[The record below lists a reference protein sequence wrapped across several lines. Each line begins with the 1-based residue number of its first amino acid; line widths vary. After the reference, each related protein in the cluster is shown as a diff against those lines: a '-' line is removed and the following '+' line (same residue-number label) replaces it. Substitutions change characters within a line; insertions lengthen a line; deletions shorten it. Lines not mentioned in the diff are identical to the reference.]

1 VPTVGL
7 FSKYTPTGH
16 EKAFVVERRKAAMF
30 GLHRTPVSISRDG
43 LSITLKRVDEFFF
56 YKRESS
62 DGIVE
67 KVLLEAPEEI
77 ILDPVEPLN
86 TPSRITP
93 HLLIGFSK
101 TVITGPHSTRTIFLK
116 FPVEI
121 GVILSRGDK
130 DEVLDVIS
138 LPDKKFTLYG
148 TPRGGDVCRFWQS
161 DVFAAAPPADVLYEG
176 VLGLD
181 ISNETDEWVSV
192 NRAVFNVHG
201 MKIFYR
207 KNLVSVRGKMT
218 VTSEKKAET
227 EFIDSPLAKGMKR
240 AIELFKEGKFAMGS
254 SRYYMGAG
262 L

>member
-1 VPTVGL
+1 
-7 FSKYTPTGH
+7 
-16 EKAFVVERRKAAMF
+16 MF
-30 GLHRTPVSISRDG
+30 GSHRTPVSISKDG

-56 YKRESS
+56 YRRESS

-101 TVITGPHSTRTIFLK
+101 AVVARPHSTRTIFLK

-121 GVILSRGDK
+121 GVILSGGDK
-130 DEVLDVIS
+130 DDVLDVIS
-138 LPDKKFTLYG
+138 LPHKKFTLYG
-148 TPRGGDVCRFWQS
+148 TPRGGHVCRFWQS
-161 DVFAAAPPADVLYEG
+161 DVFAAAPETDPLYEG

-181 ISNETDEWVSV
+181 IRNESDEWVTV
-192 NRAVFNVHG
+192 NRVVFDVHG
-201 MKIFYR
+201 MKIYYK
-207 KNLVSVRGKMT
+207 KNLVSARGKMT
-218 VTSEKKAET
+218 VISERTAET

-240 AIELFKEGKFAMGS
+240 AIELFKEGRLAVSS
-254 SRYYMGAG
+254 SRFHMGEG